1 MGKAMCIREQEIFV
15 FRKMLH
21 ETPVSESLFNK
32 VAGHKNAAS
41 KDSLYMLQNVIKS
54 YNNSKRR
61 M

>member
-1 MGKAMCIREQEIFV
+1 MFV

-21 ETPVSESLFNK
+21 DTPVPESLFNK

-41 KDSLYMLQNVIKS
+41 KGSLYMLQNVIKP